1 MLNKLLAAVAVMLLL
16 GAGAISAQ
24 DDIDPQLETQMV
36 GLEAITQ
43 TLRGLEALEPVE
55 RVFPSRAETID
66 YLRDLYERELTI
78 DEAERWRD
86 FYVALGLLPPD
97 IDLRQVFLDLLG
109 SQVAG
114 FYDTD
119 TKTMNVLP
127 TVGDDPGTS
136 LSLSEQIIYVHEF
149 THALQDQYFA
159 LDSLL
164 ETANAEIN
172 PDQSLAVTSL
182 VEGDASAVMTLYTQE
197 VSRRN
202 PLAALGMLAEGL
214 QAGNLF
220 LPPGIPNIL
229 VRELMF
235 PYEQGMNFVVA
246 LYEHGGWEAINAA
259 YDNPPTT
266 SEQIFH
272 PEKYISGEGAL
283 HVEMVDFSAALG
295 EGWTEVLN
303 TTVGEFYLREMLRTE
318 LADSRARRAAA
329 GWGGDNLRL
338 YRGGADLA
346 WGLLIVWDSADEAAE
361 FVDLHAAYADD
372 RFGTEAIDGCWT
384 DADSA
389 LCVSGAGDE
398 TLIVSAPT
406 LETAQAIAAAVADSP

>member
-1 MLNKLLAAVAVMLLL
+1 MLKKLLAVVAVMLSL
-16 GAGAISAQ
+16 GVGAINAQ
-24 DDIDPQLETQMV
+24 EDVDPQLETQMV
-36 GLEAITQ
+36 GLETITQ
-43 TLRGLEALEPVE
+43 TLRGLDALETVE
-55 RVFPSRAETID
+55 RVFPTRAETID

-78 DEAERWRD
+78 DEAERWHD
-86 FYVALGLLPPD
+86 FYVALGLLSPD
-97 IDLRQVFLDLLG
+97 IDLRQVYLDLLG

-149 THALQDQYFA
+149 THALQDQHFT

-164 ETANAEIN
+164 EAANAEIN

-182 VEGDASAVMTLYTQE
+182 VEGDASAVMTLYSQE
-197 VSRRN
+197 VARRN

-246 LYEHGGWEAINAA
+246 LYEEGGWEAINAA
-259 YDNPPTT
+259 YDSPPTT

-272 PEKYISGEGAL
+272 PEKYIEGEGAL
-283 HVEMVDFSAALG
+283 SVELTDFSAALG
-295 EGWTEVLN
+295 EGWTEVLQ

-318 LADSRARRAAA
+318 LADSRASRAAA
-329 GWGGDNLRL
+329 GWGGDHFRV
-338 YRGGADLA
+338 YRSGDELA
-346 WGLLIVWDSADEAAE
+346 WGLLILWDSTAEAVE
-361 FVDLHAAYADD
+361 FADLHAAYADD
-372 RFGTEAIDGCWT
+372 RFSAEAVDGCWT
-384 DADSA
+384 DASGV
-389 LCVSGAGDE
+389 LCLNLAGDQ
-398 TLIVSAPT
+398 TLIVSAPSV
-406 LETAQAIAAAVADSP
+406 EAAQAIAAVVAE